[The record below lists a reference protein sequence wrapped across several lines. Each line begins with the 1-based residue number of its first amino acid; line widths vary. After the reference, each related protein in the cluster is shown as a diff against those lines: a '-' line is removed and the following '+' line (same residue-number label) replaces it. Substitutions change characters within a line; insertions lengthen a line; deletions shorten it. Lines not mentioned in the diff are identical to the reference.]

1 MEMLN
6 TTIHITMR
14 VVFLA
19 LLCCA
24 AGVCSAQPLDSYL
37 HKNAFL
43 DTGPNLELFKF
54 QHKPISSRQAASF
67 AFEYLKRKGTT
78 SIVVCEVLWI
88 AAPLGGYL
96 VDAKGKSTIDGATY
110 TIFRVGVRD
119 GTEQKDGKALAG
131 EVFVFLALGK
141 DKSGKLYWHPSPGPD
156 ASWEDGVTEGMLAY
170 EFLLGREKFVA
181 LDKRYR

>member
-1 MEMLN
+1 MQNLTN
-6 TTIHITMR
+6 HTTMC

-19 LLCCA
+19 LLCCVVS
-24 AGVCSAQPLDSYL
+24 VCSPQSFERYL

-43 DTGPNLELFKF
+43 DSRPNMEFF
-54 QHKPISSRQAASF
+54 QFRHKPISSRQAASF
-67 AFEYLKRKGTT
+67 AVEYLKRKGTS

-96 VDAKGKSTIDGATY
+96 VDAKGRATIDGATY
-110 TIFRVGVRD
+110 TTFRVGIRD
-119 GTEQKDGKALAG
+119 GSEQKDGKALAG

-141 DKSGKLYWHPSPGPD
+141 DRSGKQYWYPSPGPD
-156 ASWEDGVTEGMLAY
+156 ASWENGVTEAMLAY

-181 LDKRYR
+181 LHERYR